1 MKKNFKSWL
10 TVAAVALVAT
20 EVKAQNPLIT
30 NQFTADPSAR
40 VFNGRVYVYP
50 SHDIKAAPGRGRAGW
65 FVMEDYHVFSSA
77 NLTDWTDHGMIV
89 NQTNVP
95 WADPASFSMWAPDC
109 IARNGKYYFY
119 FPTTTK
125 PETAG
130 GRGRFAIGVA
140 IADKPTG
147 PFKIQPEPIKGV
159 LGIDPNVFMDSDGQ
173 AYLYWSQGN
182 IFAAKLKAN
191 MLEIEGEVKT
201 LADLPTKGLKEGP
214 YMYKHKDTYYLTYP
228 HVENKIERLEYATSK
243 NPLGPFKFTGV
254 IMDENPT
261 GCWTNHHS
269 IIEYNGQHYLFYHS
283 NDLSPNFDK
292 NRSIHADSLTFNADG
307 TIKKVIPTLRGVG
320 LTKASSK
327 IQLDRYS
334 DKGEDATVNFI
345 DTAKKF
351 DGWKSILP
359 ATANGWIKY
368 NSVDFGKAKPKT
380 VTVNAWSAEGGTLEI
395 REGSV
400 SGAVIATVKVP
411 QGTTWSAVT
420 APVKAGK
427 LGVQH
432 LIVAAKGSAVEVDW
446 VSFK

>member
-1 MKKNFKSWL
+1 MKKYLQALLLVTAL
-10 TVAAVALVAT
+10 TFLVAGAS
-20 EVKAQNPLIT
+20 AQNPLIT

-50 SHDIKAAPGRGRAGW
+50 SHDIKATPGRGRAGW

-89 NQTNVP
+89 SQTAVP
-95 WADPASFSMWAPDC
+95 WADPASYSMWAPDC

-140 IADKPTG
+140 VGDKPNG
-147 PFKIQPEPIKGV
+147 PFKIQPESIKGV
-159 LGIDPNVFMDSDGQ
+159 LGIDPNVFIDDDGQ

-182 IFAAKLKAN
+182 IFAAKLKIN
-191 MLEIEGEVKT
+191 MLEIEGEVHT
-201 LADLPTKGLKEGP
+201 LADLPVKGLKEGP
-214 YMYKHKDTYYLTYP
+214 YMYKHKGTYYLTYP

-243 NPLGPFKFTGV
+243 SPLGPFKFTGV

-292 NRSIHADSLTFNADG
+292 NRSIRADSLFFNADG
-307 TIKKVIPTLRGVG
+307 TIKKVIPTFRGVG
-320 LTKASSK
+320 TTQASSK
-327 IQLDRYS
+327 IQIDRYS
-334 DKGEDATVNFI
+334 EKGDDVTVSFI
-345 DTAKKF
+345 DTAKVF
-351 DGWKSILP
+351 GGWKTNLP
-359 ATANGWIKY
+359 TSKNGWIRY
-368 NSVDFGKAKPKT
+368 NSVNFGKVKN
-380 VTVNAWSAEGGTLEI
+380 VTVRAWSAQGGTLEI
-395 REGSV
+395 RD
-400 SGAVIATVKVP
+400 GAVTGKVIATVNVP
-411 QGTTWSAVT
+411 QGSTWREVT
-420 APVKAGK
+420 VPVSSIKPGIH
-427 LGVQH
+427 H
-432 LIVAAKGSAVEVDW
+432 LVIAAKDSPVEVDW
-446 VSFK
+446 ISFR

>member
-1 MKKNFKSWL
+1 MKKYL
-10 TVAAVALVAT
+10 QALLLVAALTFLVAGAS
-20 EVKAQNPLIT
+20 AQNPLIT

-40 VFNGRVYVYP
+40 VLNGRLYVYP

-89 NQTNVP
+89 SQTAVP
-95 WADPASFSMWAPDC
+95 WADPASYSMWAPDC

-125 PETAG
+125 PETLG

-140 IADKPTG
+140 VSDKPAG

-159 LGIDPNVFMDSDGQ
+159 LGIDPNVFIDDDGQ

-191 MLEIEGEVKT
+191 MLEIEGEVQA
-201 LADLPTKGLKEGP
+201 LADLPVKGLKEGP
-214 YMYKHKDTYYLTYP
+214 YLYKHKGTYYLTYP
-228 HVENKIERLEYATSK
+228 HVENKIERLEYAISK
-243 NPLGPFKFTGV
+243 SPLGPFKFTGV

-292 NRSIHADSLTFNADG
+292 NRSIRADSLFFNADG
-307 TIKKVIPTLRGVG
+307 TIKKVVPTFRGVG
-320 LTKASSK
+320 ITQASSK
-327 IQLDRYS
+327 IQIDRYS
-334 DKGEDATVNFI
+334 EKGDDATVSFI
-345 DTAKKF
+345 DTAKVF
-351 DGWKSILP
+351 GGWKTKLP
-359 ATANGWIKY
+359 ATKNGWIRY
-368 NSVDFGKAKPKT
+368 NNVNFDKVKN
-380 VTVNAWSAEGGTLEI
+380 VTARVWSAQGSTLEI
-395 REGSV
+395 KDNKPNGK
-400 SGAVIATVKVP
+400 VIATVKVP
-411 QGTTWSAVT
+411 QGNSWREVT
-420 APVKAGK
+420 VLASSIKPGIH
-427 LGVQH
+427 H
-432 LIVAAKGSAVEVDW
+432 LVIVSKGYPVEVDW
-446 VSFK
+446 ISFR

>member
-1 MKKNFKSWL
+1 MMKKYLQSWFL
-10 TVAAVALVAT
+10 VAAATLLVTVAN
-20 EVKAQNPLIT
+20 AQNPLIT

-65 FVMEDYHVFSSA
+65 FVMEDYHVFSSG

-89 NQTNVP
+89 SQTTVP
-95 WADPASFSMWAPDC
+95 WADPASYSMWAPDC

-125 PETAG
+125 PQTAG

-140 IADKPTG
+140 VADKPTG

-159 LGIDPNVFMDSDGQ
+159 LGIDPNVFIDDDGQ

-191 MLEIEGEVKT
+191 MLEIEGEVQT
-201 LADLPTKGLKEGP
+201 LTDLPVKGLKEGP
-214 YMYKHKDTYYLTYP
+214 YMYKHKGTYYLTYP

-243 NPLGPFKFTGV
+243 SPLGPFKFTGV

-269 IIEYNGQHYLFYHS
+269 IIEYQGQHYLFYHS
-283 NDLSPNFDK
+283 SDLSPNFDK
-292 NRSIHADSLTFNADG
+292 NRSIRADSLFFNAGG

-320 LTKASSK
+320 LTQALSK
-327 IQLDRYS
+327 IQIDRYS
-334 DKGEDATVNFI
+334 EKGDNATVKFI
-345 DTAKKF
+345 DTAKVF
-351 DGWKSILP
+351 EGWKTNLP
-359 ATANGWIKY
+359 ATKNGWIRY
-368 NSVDFGKAKPKT
+368 NSVNFGKVKN
-380 VTVNAWSAEGGTLEI
+380 VTVRVWSGQGGTLEI
-395 REGSV
+395 RDAAATGNL
-400 SGAVIATVKVP
+400 IAKVKVP
-411 QGTTWSAVT
+411 KGASWREVTVPVSSIKQGVH
-420 APVKAGK
+420 
-427 LGVQH
+427 H
-432 LIVAAKGSAVEVDW
+432 LVIAAKNSAVEVDW
-446 VSFK
+446 ISFR